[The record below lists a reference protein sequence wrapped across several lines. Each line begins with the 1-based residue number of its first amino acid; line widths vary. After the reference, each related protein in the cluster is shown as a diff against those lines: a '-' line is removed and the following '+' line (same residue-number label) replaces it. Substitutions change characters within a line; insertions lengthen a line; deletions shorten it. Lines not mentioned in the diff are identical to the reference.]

1 MLESKQKQKSILLP
15 LDAIVRGSSGLSIVW
30 IQMTPE
36 QFRPQIVQAE
46 TFDRLNATILSGVK
60 SGDRVVTRG
69 ASLLNQVR

>member
-1 MLESKQKQKSILLP
+1 
-15 LDAIVRGSSGLSIVW
+15 
-30 IQMTPE
+30 MTPE

-46 TFDRLNATILSGVK
+46 TFDSLNAMILSGVK